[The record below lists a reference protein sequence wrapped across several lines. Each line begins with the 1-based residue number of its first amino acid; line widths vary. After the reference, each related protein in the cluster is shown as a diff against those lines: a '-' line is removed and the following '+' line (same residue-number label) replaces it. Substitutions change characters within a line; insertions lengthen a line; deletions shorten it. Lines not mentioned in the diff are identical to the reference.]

1 MIFTGIKRKSNQLFF
16 NKRLP
21 ELLKKS
27 VGKPSQK
34 ITSILVLL
42 DEFSD
47 KKGINSF
54 LNEVLGIPKNKIELL
69 VFQRKIKKER
79 VLDNIITPVDFGWYG
94 KINSGKLKNILTK
107 KYDLLI
113 NYSKVDTIY
122 CNLLLL
128 QCNVGFRIGF
138 SHLDNRF
145 YDLIINCESTDIES
159 FNKEIKKYLQILNKI
174 G

>member
-54 LNEVLGIPKNKIELL
+54 LNEVLGIPKNQIELL
-69 VFQRKIKKER
+69 VFQRKIKKEK